1 MTFQETIIYS
11 PSPKNKE
18 KEKKTIRRL
27 SVTNNGMAVI
37 NARTLWSV
45 LDEKYGGKKVLNS
58 QRNVGQRVSQN
69 KETSKQ
75 DQN

>member
-1 MTFQETIIYS
+1 
-11 PSPKNKE
+11 
-18 KEKKTIRRL
+18 
-27 SVTNNGMAVI
+27 MAVI